1 VAITPAR
8 KGFLSSTLWSY
19 LDSGLCH
26 ILSDMSLFSHV
37 QLCSFDVLLEL
48 THSILYV
55 YGDPLGEMS
64 LRVSVSICSENTG
77 ELT

>member
-1 VAITPAR
+1 MI
-8 KGFLSSTLWSY
+8 
-19 LDSGLCH
+19 
-26 ILSDMSLFSHV
+26 LFSHV
-37 QLCSFDVLLEL
+37 RLCSLDVLLEL